1 MKRPVIAAVDD
12 MFFAAKIR
20 ATAEHLGTE
29 VRFGRSLQGIVA
41 AARETETTL
50 IIVDLHAQQFD
61 ALALARTLKADEQ
74 LKAVNLLGFFSHV
87 QTALMRQ
94 AKEAGYDYVLPRSA
108 FTGRLAEILEG
119 KIEDKR

>member
-1 MKRPVIAAVDD
+1 

-20 ATAEHLGTE
+20 ATAEHIGTE
-29 VRFGRSLQGIVA
+29 VRFSRNLQGIIE
-41 AARETETTL
+41 AAREAETSL

-74 LKAVNLLGFFSHV
+74 LSAIRLLGFFSHV
-87 QTALMRQ
+87 RTALMRQ

-108 FTGRLAEILEG
+108 FNVRLPEILEG
-119 KIEDKR
+119 KIQEQG

>member
-1 MKRPVIAAVDD
+1 MKRPIIAAVDD

-29 VRFGRSLQGIVA
+29 VRFSRSLQGILQ

-61 ALALARTLKADEQ
+61 ALALARTLKTDEQ
-74 LKAVNLLGFFSHV
+74 LNAVNLLGFFSHV

-94 AKEAGYDYVLPRSA
+94 AKEAGYDYVLPRSV
-108 FTGRLAEILEG
+108 FTNRLPEFLEG
-119 KIEDKR
+119 KIEDK

>member
-20 ATAEHLGTE
+20 ATAEHLGIE
-29 VRFGRSLQGIVA
+29 VRFSRNLQGITE
-41 AARETETTL
+41 AARETKTAL

-61 ALALARTLKADEQ
+61 ALALARKLKTDTQ
-74 LKAVNLLGFFSHV
+74 LHAVHLLGFYSHV

-94 AKEAGYDYVLPRSA
+94 AQEAGYDSVLPRSA
-108 FTGRLAEILEG
+108 FSGRLAQILEG
-119 KIEDKR
+119 KIQEQG